1 MKSHPLKTLYY
12 PDIPTGLLEAYEH
25 GVLEVL
31 ELEEARIVG
40 HANELKFAFM
50 QAKMDL
56 YQSAKAATDNQGKG
70 IYSPLALVT
79 RYHKGSLSILWQEI
93 HFKPNRAGGKTKYYR
108 QIRKVAEG
116 YQIPKLRSRATYD
129 VELVEDFELRAREL
143 RKYWSQLMELKKAVR
158 IALSKLPP
166 GVAAALAEKNAS
178 SVNRLIPR
186 SQENSGPPETSG
198 TV

>member
-1 MKSHPLKTLYY
+1 MKSHPLKTLHY

-108 QIRKVAEG
+108 QIRK
-116 YQIPKLRSRATYD
+116 
-129 VELVEDFELRAREL
+129 
-143 RKYWSQLMELKKAVR
+143 
-158 IALSKLPP
+158 IA
-166 GVAAALAEKNAS
+166 
-178 SVNRLIPR
+178 
-186 SQENSGPPETSG
+186 
-198 TV
+198 

>member
-1 MKSHPLKTLYY
+1 MESHPLKSLHY
-12 PDIPTGLLEAYEH
+12 PDIPTGLLETYEH
-25 GVLEVL
+25 GVLAAL

-40 HANELKFAFM
+40 HANELRNAFI
-50 QAKMDL
+50 QAKR
-56 YQSAKAATDNQGKG
+56 AIFENIRNEPGNNGKV

-79 RYHKGSLSILWQEI
+79 RYHKGSLSIVWQEI
-93 HFKPNRAGGKTKYYR
+93 HLKPNRAGGKAKYYR
-108 QIRKVAEG
+108 QIRKIGGTYA
-116 YQIPKLRSRATYD
+116 IPTVRSKATYD
-129 VELVEDFELRAREL
+129 AELVEEFELRAREL

-186 SQENSGPPETSG
+186 SQENSGHPETSG